1 MKDGKGTLAGVR
13 IVDLTRILAGPFCTQ
28 MLGDHGAEIVKIEA
42 LEGDETR
49 RWGPPFSED
58 GMSAYFVGVNRN
70 KRSIA
75 LNLATQTGKD
85 ILLNLLTKADVLIEN
100 FKSGQMKK
108 WGLDYE
114 TTISKRFPGLIYSQ
128 ITGYGSNGPLSGRP
142 GFDAIA
148 QVMSGLASING
159 ATDGPPVRVGTPIS
173 DLATALYATNAI
185 LMALYERTSSGL
197 GQKVEVSLL
206 DSSVSLLHPH
216 AANFFMTGDPPTRM
230 GNAHPNIAPY
240 EMFKTTNGYIFIAGG
255 NDQQF
260 VKLVTLLGKSELAND
275 PRFTN
280 NASRKANEQILT
292 ETLSRL
298 LEDQDASVLAERLL
312 AEGVPAGPVLDVP
325 QVLNHQQVRAREMI
339 VNRGAYRGLGVPVKM
354 SRTPGKVR
362 SLPPR
367 LGEHATDILLEAG
380 YDDEQIKRFV
390 EEKVVGPSTLSG
402 TS

>member
-159 ATDGPPVRVGTPIS
+159 TADGPPVRVGTPIS

-185 LMALYERTSSGL
+185 LMALYERNSSGL

-206 DSSVSLLHPH
+206 DSSISLLHPH
-216 AANFFMTGDPPTRM
+216 AANYFMSGDPPTRM

-240 EMFKTTNGYIFIAGG
+240 EMFKTANGYIFIAGG
-255 NDQQF
+255 NDRQF
-260 VKLVTLLGKSELAND
+260 VKLVSLLGKSELAND
-275 PRFTN
+275 SRFTN
-280 NASRKANEQILT
+280 NASRKANEQLLT
-292 ETLSRL
+292 ETLSSL

-312 AEGVPAGPVLDVP
+312 AAGVPAGAVLDVP
-325 QVLNHQQVRAREMI
+325 QVLNHPQVQAREMVI
-339 VNRGAYRGLGVPVKM
+339 NRRTYQGLGVPVKM
-354 SRTPGKVR
+354 SRTPGRVR
-362 SLPPR
+362 SLPPK
-367 LGEHATDILLEAG
+367 LGEHVRDILLEAG
-380 YDDEQIKRFV
+380 YDDEKIDCFV
-390 EEKVVGPSTLSG
+390 EEKVVGNVS
-402 TS
+402 